1 MQQFTFRIK
10 FWLDD
15 LGVDEK
21 IECKEISNR
30 KTGEKLSIAYF
41 ADNSIKKHT
50 RTLEIK
56 RSKAEEK
63 KGNKNGGK

>member
-15 LGVDEK
+15 RGVDEK

-41 ADNSIKKHT
+41 ADSIK

>member
-1 MQQFTFRIK
+1 MQQYTFRIK
-10 FWLDD
+10 FRLYS

-41 ADNSIKKHT
+41 ADSIK

>member
-10 FWLDD
+10 FWLYD

-41 ADNSIKKHT
+41 ADYSIE